1 MLDFLKQ
8 TLRPSQISCVLA
20 LLTPGV
26 VLLFVPPLARWGRR
40 WLAIVALFYWT
51 LSTPAGA
58 GLLVRTLRGPYQPIT
73 SADQARGARVV
84 VMLGSGSMNLRAS
97 GRQLSAV
104 TADAGLRVLEA
115 ARLFNLLGDPLVI
128 ASGGVTEHDPAAA
141 PESIAL
147 QRALMSVGVPNERI
161 LLESESKNTHD
172 EAVIVKRILA
182 ARGVSTFILVTS
194 PLHMTR
200 SLRTF
205 EREGMH
211 PIPSPAQLIPDLSR
225 PDPLLLPN
233 DMWLSIGD
241 LAMYEW
247 LARAYY
253 WWRGWLSSP
262 VNG

>member
-1 MLDFLKQ
+1 VLDFLKQ
-8 TLRPSQISCVLA
+8 TLRPSQVSCVLA

-26 VLLFVPPLARWGRR
+26 LLLFVPPLARWGRR
-40 WLAIVALFYWT
+40 WLAIVALFYWM
-51 LSTPAGA
+51 LSTPAGT

-104 TADAGLRVLEA
+104 TGDAGLRVLEA
-115 ARLFNLLGDPLVI
+115 ARLFDLLGGPLVI

-147 QRALMSVGVPNERI
+147 QSALMSVGVPRERI

-172 EAVIVKRILA
+172 EAVIIKRMLA
-182 ARGVSTFILVTS
+182 ERGVTTFVLVTS
-194 PLHMTR
+194 PMHMTR

-205 EREGMH
+205 EHEGMH
-211 PIPSPAQLIPDLSR
+211 PIPSPAQLIADQST
-225 PDPLLLPN
+225 PDPLFMPN
-233 DMWLSIGD
+233 DMWLNIGGD
-241 LAMYEW
+241 VIYEW
-247 LARAYY
+247 LARGYY
-253 WWRGWLSSP
+253 WWRGWLSP
-262 VNG
+262 VKG

>member
-8 TLRPSQISCVLA
+8 TLRPAQFTCVLA

-26 VLLFVPPLARWGRR
+26 LLLFVPPLARWGRR
-40 WLAIVALFYWT
+40 WLAIVALFYWA

-58 GLLVRTLRGPYQPIT
+58 GLLVRTLRGPYQPLT

-84 VMLGSGSMNLRAS
+84 VLLGSGSMNLRAS

-104 TADAGLRVLEA
+104 TGGAGLRVLEA
-115 ARLFNLLGDPLVI
+115 ARLFDLLGGPLVI

-147 QRALMSVGVPNERI
+147 QRALVSVGVPSDRI

-172 EAVIVKRILA
+172 EAVIIKRMLA
-182 ARGVSTFILVTS
+182 ERGVTAFVLVTS
-194 PLHMTR
+194 PMHMTR

-205 EREGMH
+205 EHEGMH
-211 PIPSPAQLIPDLSR
+211 PIPSPAQLLPDRSE
-225 PDPLLLPN
+225 PDPLLLP
-233 DMWLSIGD
+233 DDIWLNIGD
-241 LAMYEW
+241 VAIYEW
-247 LARAYY
+247 LARGYY
-253 WWRGWLSSP
+253 WWRGWL
-262 VNG
+262 G